1 MEYMRKP
8 NERQKI
14 VDILKDELEDA
25 TRKIEERLSSF
36 DINPAS
42 STADK
47 LEGVRRFYE
56 DLVDKVWTQADEE
69 FLASLTNLSESE
81 IKRMMREAFRCTR
94 IYPVPS
100 FAALITSLKKSDVES
115 SALSISSG
123 AVSNADRERLAN
135 LLGFE
140 MAEAAQTIAS
150 RLSLGEAGTKLVIE
164 ELEVAQ
170 GQVISRF
177 TPLV

>member
-1 MEYMRKP
+1 MRKP
-8 NERQKI
+8 HERQKI
-14 VDILKDELEDA
+14 VDILKDELEEA
-25 TRKIEERLSSF
+25 TRKIEEQLSSF

-42 STADK
+42 STDDK
-47 LEGVRRFYE
+47 LESVRRFYE

-69 FLASLTNLSESE
+69 FLTSLADLSEAE
-81 IKRMMREAFRCTR
+81 IKRMMREAFRR
-94 IYPVPS
+94 SPIYPVPN

-115 SALSISSG
+115 SELPTSSG
-123 AVSNADRERLAN
+123 GVSNADRERLAN
-135 LLGFE
+135 LLDSE
-140 MAEAAQTIAS
+140 MAEAAQSIAS
-150 RLSLGEAGTKLVIE
+150 RLSLSEAGAKLIIE